1 MEINGVIFNASCEDI
16 LMELQRQLAI
26 NRIPLLQKTRDSG
39 NDIMCQCPFHGNGQ
53 ERKPSAGIRKSD
65 GMFHCFA
72 CDKVASLSELISYCF
87 GKTTDILGTF
97 GWSWLL
103 KNFAS
108 IQVEE
113 RKDVEIDLERNNI
126 PNKVSAKSNRLDNTN
141 STQSSFV
148 TEEELDKYRYY
159 HSYWTKRGITD
170 DYIIELFDLGYD
182 KETDCITFPVRDIK
196 GNCLFVARRNV
207 KTKFFN
213 YPRGVEK
220 PLYGLYEFYKV
231 LADRKRILK
240 PEVVNP
246 TEVIVCESM
255 IDCILLCQGGHFA
268 LALNGL
274 GNALQFKQLREL
286 PCRHLILATDNDEA
300 GLRARDRIRKE
311 VPNKLITEIDFP
323 KRIKDVGECS
333 KEQIRDILKWE
344 VF

>member
-1 MEINGVIFNASCEDI
+1 MEINGVIFNADCEDI
-16 LMELQRQLAI
+16 ITELQRQLAV
-26 NRIPLLQKTRDSG
+26 NKIPLLQKTRDSG
-39 NDIMCQCPFHGNGQ
+39 KDIMCQCPYHGNGQ

-72 CDKVASLSELISYCF
+72 CDETHSLQEVISHCF
-87 GKTTDILGTF
+87 GLAEDLLGTF
-97 GWSWLL
+97 GWKWLL

-126 PNKVSAKSNRLDNTN
+126 PHKVSAKSNRLDNTD
-141 STQSSFV
+141 STKPTFV
-148 TEEELDKYRYY
+148 SEEELDKYRYIHPY
-159 HSYWTKRGITD
+159 LEERGITD

-182 KETDCITFPVRDIK
+182 KETDCITFPVRDIE
-196 GNCLFVARRNV
+196 GNCIFVARRNV

-220 PLYGLYEFYKV
+220 PLYGFYEITANIKHRS
-231 LADRKRILK
+231 DILK
-240 PEVVNP
+240 PEYVYP
-246 TEVIVCESM
+246 SEIIVCESM
-255 IDCILLCQGGHFA
+255 IDCILLCQAGHWA
-268 LALNGL
+268 VALNGL
-274 GNALQFKQLREL
+274 GNALQFRQLRKL
-286 PCRHLILATDNDEA
+286 PCRKLILATDNDEA
-300 GLRARDRIRKE
+300 GLSARKRIRKE

-323 KRIKDVGECS
+323 KGIKDVGECS